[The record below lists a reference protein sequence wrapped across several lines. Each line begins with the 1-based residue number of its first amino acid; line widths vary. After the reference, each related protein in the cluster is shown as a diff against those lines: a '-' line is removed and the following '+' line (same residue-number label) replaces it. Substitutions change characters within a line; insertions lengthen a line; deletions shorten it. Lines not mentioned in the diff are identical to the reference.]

1 MSYRRK
7 SSLLSGFYLFIL
19 FALNALFFGYVGIV
33 DLKYREIDD
42 KAFYCFIPIILIL
55 SIYSY
60 FQNEIIEIVNIII
73 GAFLFIFA
81 FFMSRSGFIGSADAF
96 IISYVFF
103 LNPYV
108 LLIRHYVM
116 PAGIFIIITSLLLS
130 LLLIFKNIIINLKR
144 VKYFRDITNGLGL
157 LVKIYYFLFCETL
170 NKEEFK
176 KKKFYFVVATKSK
189 KRIYANVEKEPFS
202 FEEKGIKTD
211 WIIAMYGI
219 PLGFFIFLGLLLT
232 YMMIFLKIIL
242 VF

>member
-1 MSYRRK
+1 
-7 SSLLSGFYLFIL
+7 
-19 FALNALFFGYVGIV
+19 
-33 DLKYREIDD
+33 
-42 KAFYCFIPIILIL
+42 
-55 SIYSY
+55 
-60 FQNEIIEIVNIII
+60 
-73 GAFLFIFA
+73 
-81 FFMSRSGFIGSADAF
+81 
-96 IISYVFF
+96 
-103 LNPYV
+103 
-108 LLIRHYVM
+108 
-116 PAGIFIIITSLLLS
+116 
-130 LLLIFKNIIINLKR
+130 
-144 VKYFRDITNGLGL
+144 
-157 LVKIYYFLFCETL
+157 L